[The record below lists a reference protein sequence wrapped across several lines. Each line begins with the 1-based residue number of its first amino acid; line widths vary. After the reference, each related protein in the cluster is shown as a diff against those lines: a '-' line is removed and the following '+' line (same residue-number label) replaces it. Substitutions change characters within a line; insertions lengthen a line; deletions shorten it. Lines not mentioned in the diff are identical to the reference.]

1 VWDTS
6 IEVLRALILTVA
18 QAMGGSVGGS
28 IALVSFAFRLALI
41 PLSLR
46 VARRMRVQQAKLA
59 ELKPQ
64 LERLKKRHS
73 KDSHALARETMA
85 LYKRNVVRLMDP
97 LMLASMAIQLPL
109 LGGLFAAVRAG
120 LGAGKR
126 YLWIADL
133 SRPDVLLAMVASA
146 LVAGSV
152 ALAPQTGE
160 GAQAATMFRISIV
173 LAAVMT
179 LVMLLSSS
187 AAIAVSVAGGAV
199 GAGVQG
205 GGGRRQEKTFSTPP
219 GFR

>member
-1 VWDTS
+1 MWDTS
-6 IEVLRALILTVA
+6 IELLRALILTVA

-41 PLSLR
+41 PLSLK
-46 VARRMRVQQAKLA
+46 VARRMNTPVQQAKLA

-64 LERLKKRHS
+64 LERLKKRHAN
-73 KDSHALARETMA
+73 DSHALARETMA
-85 LYKRNVVRLMDP
+85 LYKRNGVRLMDP

-109 LGGLFAAVRAG
+109 LGALFAVVRAG

-133 SRPDVLLAMVASA
+133 SRPDVLLATGASA

-160 GAQAATMFRISIV
+160 GA
-173 LAAVMT
+173 
-179 LVMLLSSS
+179 
-187 AAIAVSVAGGAV
+187 
-199 GAGVQG
+199 
-205 GGGRRQEKTFSTPP
+205 
-219 GFR
+219 